1 MRYNE
6 GHSDRVG
13 YGGRTVEMRKIL
25 FVTGT
30 RADYG
35 KIKVFIQA
43 VEDNNDFE
51 AFVFVSGMHLIETFG
66 NTYKE
71 VLKDNYK
78 NVYVD
83 FSQANSGVMSYD
95 FGNVV
100 CNLTGYVRQVK
111 PDAIIVHG
119 DRLDALAGAAVG
131 ALNNIKV
138 VHIEGGELSGT
149 IDESIRHAISKFAHI
164 HLVSNENAKQRL
176 MQLGEEERR
185 IFIVGSPDIDIM
197 MSDKL
202 PDIVSAKKRYDIPF
216 DTYAFFTYHPVTTEF
231 VSLQRKIQT
240 VVEALIDSGKNYI
253 AIYPNN
259 DYGSEIILNELNKLK
274 DNPHFRIFPSIRFEY
289 FLTLLKNAEFM
300 VGNSS
305 AGIRETGI
313 YGIPA
318 IDVGSRQTGRYTEKD
333 IHIQHVIEDKTQ
345 LLRAIEE
352 IPKYRS
358 VVKNYGNGDSSKRF
372 MEILREDTI
381 WNMEI
386 QKRFVDIDKT
396 I

>member
-1 MRYNE
+1 
-6 GHSDRVG
+6 
-13 YGGRTVEMRKIL
+13 MRKIL

-35 KIKVFIQA
+35 KIKAFIQA
-43 VEDNNDFE
+43 VEGNNDFE

-66 NTYKE
+66 STYKE
-71 VLKDNYK
+71 VLKDKYR

-83 FSQANSGVMSYD
+83 FSQANSGIMSYD

-100 CNLTGYVRQVK
+100 CNLTGYVRQIK
-111 PDAIIVHG
+111 PDAVIVHG
-119 DRLDALAGAAVG
+119 DRIDALAGATVG

-176 MQLGEEERR
+176 IQLGEEERR

-197 MSDKL
+197 MSDQL
-202 PDIVSAKKRYDIPF
+202 PDIVSAKKRYNIPF

-231 VSLQRKIQT
+231 DSLQRKIQT
-240 VVEALIDSGKNYI
+240 VVGALIDSGKNYI

-259 DYGSEIILNELNKLK
+259 DYGSEIILNELNQLK
-274 DNPHFRIFPSIRFEY
+274 GNPHFRIFPSIRFEY

-318 IDVGSRQTGRYTEKD
+318 IDVGSRQTGRYTEED
-333 IHIQHVIEDKTQ
+333 IHIQHVMEDKAQ
-345 LLRAIEE
+345 LLRAIGEV
-352 IPKYRS
+352 PKYRR
-358 VVKNYGNGDSSKRF
+358 VVKNYGNGDSSRRF
-372 MEILREDTI
+372 MEILQEDTI